1 MTIVEGVVEI
11 FYGHD
16 SSCSSKKYRKLL
28 LNRNTNVQM
37 INRKA
42 SIKCKKALKRNK
54 TSCLIVYQN
63 SLMTIF

>member
-16 SSCSSKKYRKLL
+16 CSCSSKKYGKLL
-28 LNRNTNVQM
+28 LNRNTNVQI

-42 SIKCKKALKRNK
+42 GINAAKL
-54 TSCLIVYQN
+54 
-63 SLMTIF
+63 